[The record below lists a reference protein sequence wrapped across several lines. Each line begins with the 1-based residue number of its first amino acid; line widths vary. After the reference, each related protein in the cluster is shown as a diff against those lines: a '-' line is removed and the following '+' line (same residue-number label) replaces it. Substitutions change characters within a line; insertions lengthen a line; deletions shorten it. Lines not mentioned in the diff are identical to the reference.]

1 MLTFTQA
8 PEAQVNLPYPI
19 LRRSQVIDG
28 LPLPRRLW
36 KNLRPL
42 GYLSLD
48 QDLSAGI
55 MDATAVSSQPL
66 AIC

>member
-8 PEAQVNLPYPI
+8 PEAQVNLRYPT

-28 LPLPRRLW
+28 LPPLLRLW

-48 QDLSAGI
+48 QDLSAGS